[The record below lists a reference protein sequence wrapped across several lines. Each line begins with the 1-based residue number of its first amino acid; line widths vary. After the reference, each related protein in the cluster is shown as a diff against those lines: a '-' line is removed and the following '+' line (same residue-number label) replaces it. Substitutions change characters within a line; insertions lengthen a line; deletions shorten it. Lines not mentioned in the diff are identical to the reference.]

1 MGNTVSIG
9 NFKTLVKRVTPVCDT
24 SAYTAG
30 DVLFP
35 TTAIPIAT
43 NAQACRGTIRF
54 AGVLDKD
61 DGAAQTITLWF
72 LRSNVAFGTAN
83 AAISITDANAEEIV
97 GKVSVTTSDDLINSK
112 IGQAD
117 GIALPFELS
126 SGTLYVAAT
135 TAGTPTQ
142 TASGIVLRIGL
153 EIETPI

>member
-1 MGNTVSIG
+1 MSNTVSIG

-35 TTAIPIAT
+35 TTAITIASGV
-43 NAQACRGTIRF
+43 QAARGTIRF

-61 DGAAQTITLWF
+61 DQTAQAISLWF
-72 LRSNVAFGTAN
+72 MRSNVALGTAN
-83 AAISITDANAEEIV
+83 SAPNISDTNAEEII
-97 GKVSVTTSDDLINSK
+97 GKVTVTTSDDLGGCK
-112 IGQAD
+112 LGQAD
-117 GIALPFELS
+117 GLSLPFELS

>member
-9 NFKTLVKRVTPVCDT
+9 NFKTLVKRITPVCDT

-35 TTAIPIAT
+35 TTAITIASG
-43 NAQACRGTIRF
+43 AQACRGTIRF

-61 DGAAQTITLWF
+61 DQTAQTITLWF
-72 LRSNVAFGTAN
+72 LRSNVALGTAN
-83 AAISITDANAEEIV
+83 SAISITDTNAEEIV
-97 GKVSVTTSDDLINSK
+97 GKCTVTTSDDLILSK
-112 IGQAD
+112 FGQAD
-117 GIALPFELS
+117 GLAIPFNLS

-142 TASGIVLRIGL
+142 IASGIVVRIGL